1 MTRTTGLIA
10 LAMLMLRT
18 AQANWRFDAET
29 GAFYN
34 SNLSNSDRA
43 ADVQDDWAW
52 QTDLRAGYDYQL
64 SRDLRLNVT
73 GNLGGEVWD
82 RTSEFDYLDMGAA
95 AGLRY
100 RFGLGRQAPW
110 ILVEDHLAYKFFDAD
125 VRHGWSNNF
134 RVRGGMALCDRLSI
148 EAGYMFDSFA
158 ARDNFYD
165 VQGHNG
171 SARLI
176 FDVTSSLQISLRYNY
191 RYGDVISYSVPPRP
205 DILMV
210 ASVKRE
216 AITSF
221 GTDRPYTAYRLPAS
235 THSVSVSAGYA
246 VTKYLSVLVSY
257 EYVATAHD
265 PLQYENHLVEA
276 KVAIAY

>member
-1 MTRTTGLIA
+1 
-10 LAMLMLRT
+10 MLMSRT

-29 GAFYN
+29 GAFYD

-43 ADVQDDWAW
+43 ADVKDDWAW
-52 QTDLRAGYDYQL
+52 VTDLRAGNDWQL
-64 SRDLRLNVT
+64 ARDLRLSVT

-82 RTSEFDYLDMGAA
+82 RTYQFDYLALGGS

-110 ILVEDHLAYKFFDAD
+110 ILVEDHLGYKLFDED
-125 VRHGWSNNF
+125 VQNGWSNNF
-134 RVRGGMALCDRLSI
+134 RVRGGMALSDRLAI

-165 VQGHNG
+165 LQGHNG

-191 RYGDVISYSVPPRP
+191 RYGDVISYAVPPRP

-210 ASVKRE
+210 ASAERE
-216 AITSF
+216 DISSF
-221 GTDRPYTAYRLPAS
+221 GTNPLYTAYRLPAS

-246 VTKYLSVLVSY
+246 VTRYLSLLVSY
-257 EYVATAHD
+257 EYVATVHD
-265 PLQYENHLVEA
+265 PLQYENHLFEA